1 VAVRGG
7 PAVRRAGAARARRH
21 RHDPDARRQPGPR
34 RGPARR
40 VSDERSGQLDRALG
54 LGRRGVEASGHGAR
68 RSGVGARDLARR
80 RGRPPRARGVDR
92 RADRRMVAPAAAGA
106 RRRAPSVARPARR
119 AGRVGER
126 ALPRRAARRAQGLA
140 EGRAPGDRGNAAHGP
155 AVPALGRRAGPGA
168 ARAAP
173 GRAHRRGVPW
183 HRRSRRG
190 RIRRAG
196 GCGGVPVAGGAEEIA
211 RRKGEHLQLA
221 AEGDVETRA
230 SPGWEDVHFVHDA
243 LPTVDAASIDLT
255 TTLLGHTLRL
265 PLVISGMTGGHGR
278 AIAVN
283 ELLARVAEKAGIAI
297 GVGSQRAALRDAAP
311 HAFVIANVGISQLV
325 KQERE
330 PALAADDVRHIV
342 KMVRADA
349 LALHLNYL
357 EESVQPE
364 GQTRARG
371 SEAAVRAL
379 TKASPVPVI
388 AKETG
393 AGISRAVAL
402 RLRRLGV
409 SAIDV
414 GGVGGTSFAA
424 IEALRAAS
432 AGDVLRMSLGERF
445 RDWGLPTAVAVV
457 GASAVRLPVI
467 ATGGVRSGLDAA
479 KALALG
485 ATAVGVGRPLLQAAL

>member
-1 VAVRGG
+1 
-7 PAVRRAGAARARRH
+7 
-21 RHDPDARRQPGPR
+21 
-34 RGPARR
+34 
-40 VSDERSGQLDRALG
+40 
-54 LGRRGVEASGHGAR
+54 
-68 RSGVGARDLARR
+68 
-80 RGRPPRARGVDR
+80 
-92 RADRRMVAPAAAGA
+92 M
-106 RRRAPSVARPARR
+106 
-119 AGRVGER
+119 
-126 ALPRRAARRAQGLA
+126 
-140 EGRAPGDRGNAAHGP
+140 
-155 AVPALGRRAGPGA
+155 
-168 ARAAP
+168 
-173 GRAHRRGVPW
+173 
-183 HRRSRRG
+183 
-190 RIRRAG
+190 
-196 GCGGVPVAGGAEEIA
+196 
-211 RRKGEHLQLA
+211 
-221 AEGDVETRA
+221 
-230 SPGWEDVHFVHDA
+230 HDA

-297 GVGSQRAALRDAAP
+297 GVGSQRAALRDPSLIPTYSVVRDAAP

-485 ATAVGVGRPLLQAAL
+485 ATAVGVGRPLLQAALKGESACMEWLAAFELELRTAVFLCGIARASELRRVPVVITGRSRAWLDQLAYRRAGVGPSRTRSS